1 MKQKRVV
8 GDNFEIAIIWSDRL
22 TFPPHSHDEYIIS
35 CNVSGNEDLTLDGK
49 KLFAPEKA
57 TTLYNPGQ
65 MQGGDGTHCL
75 ASLYL
80 DPQFFQKEN
89 ISSKNLDFEN
99 PIALDKDLSCK
110 LTNLV
115 GLIFNEVQK
124 HVVEEDVFEIID
136 DISTKYITM
145 PIEKTPHAHDWRVL
159 RVKEILLENLDVI
172 PRLDTLANEVG
183 LNKLSLLRMFTKATG
198 VPPITWQRAQRISA
212 ARILLKEGRQAAE
225 VAYET
230 GFSDQAHLIRMFGRA
245 YGISPGQFSERY

>member
-1 MKQKRVV
+1 
-8 GDNFEIAIIWSDRL
+8 
-22 TFPPHSHDEYIIS
+22 
-35 CNVSGNEDLTLDGK
+35 
-49 KLFAPEKA
+49 
-57 TTLYNPGQ
+57 
-65 MQGGDGTHCL
+65 
-75 ASLYL
+75 
-80 DPQFFQKEN
+80 
-89 ISSKNLDFEN
+89 
-99 PIALDKDLSCK
+99 
-110 LTNLV
+110 
-115 GLIFNEVQK
+115 
-124 HVVEEDVFEIID
+124 
-136 DISTKYITM
+136 M

>member
-8 GDNFEIAIIWSDRL
+8 GDNFEIAIIWSNRL

-35 CNVSGNEDLTLDGK
+35 CNVSGDEELTLDGK

-80 DPQFFQKEN
+80 EPQFFEKEN
-89 ISSKNLDFEN
+89 ISSKNLDFET
-99 PIALDKDLSCK
+99 PIALDDNLSRK

-115 GLIFNEVQK
+115 GLIFNGVSK
-124 HVVEEDVFEIID
+124 NVAEEDVFKIID
-136 DISTKYITM
+136 YISTKYLTV
-145 PIEKTPHAHDWRVL
+145 PFEKSPSPHDWRVL
-159 RVKEILLENLDVI
+159 RVKEILMENLDVI
-172 PRLDTLANEVG
+172 PRLDILADEVG
-183 LNKLSLLRMFTKATG
+183 LNKLALLRMFTKATG

-212 ARILLKEGRQAAE
+212 ARMLLKEGHQAAK